1 STVTTIE
8 QLSIEL
14 WRDIFDYLMSCEII
28 AGFSGLNSRLNRLIN
43 SIPLFI
49 DLSSNIF
56 LTTYKNVCQSSL
68 CHTGSIL
75 SLNLAEK
82 HKVGAIDLFLSLT
95 DIKQFI
101 NLQKLVIVKA
111 DHDNLSAIV
120 FKLRHLKHLC
130 TLKIDDDLFR
140 NIEKDVIKKIL
151 TVKSLRRLDLS
162 TISKKGYAYLKKSS
176 IEQLT
181 LKECDRNLIYY
192 LPQSIKS
199 LTVIKE
205 LSLLL
210 TKPPYSPTTFSY
222 PNLTHLKLTVHHF
235 INHNDDINYLIIS
248 ISHYAEYVSIQLL
261 FTGNLL
267 YYSGDFWAEYLSSLP
282 FTCKIEI
289 MVDTPV
295 SDTNETHL
303 NYIKQTFQVSNQFWI
318 QHNLSVE
325 FHYNKHTSRIYTL
338 PYPKTKNEDYDLVR
352 TLEIRTNEN
361 YSDRHFRKL
370 KVLIFSLFGSCLPS
384 MSGEWLSLLNKTV
397 ASSLPRLKKFV
408 LENSFNDKIEIE
420 IFLTEVL
427 NRAPNLEALMI
438 RHRDIF
444 EKLMDVVSQ
453 MSHPRRIVRL
463 ELWTNLTLERA
474 GELVRTLPKLQ
485 LLACEI
491 DENDLQRVLPVVFE
505 QMKHLVLLKII
516 VSHVSYDYSIIGTL
530 LDDKRWTIDERND
543 SILVWM

>member
-49 DLSSNIF
+49 DLSSNIS
-56 LTTYKNVCQSSL
+56 LTTYKNVCQSFL

-111 DHDNLSAIV
+111 DHDNLSTIV

-140 NIEKDVIKKIL
+140 NVEKHIIKKIL
-151 TVKSLRRLDLS
+151 TIKSLRRLDLS

-181 LKECDRNLIYY
+181 LNQCDRNLIYY

-199 LTVIKE
+199 LTVTKE
-205 LSLLL
+205 LSLLF

-289 MVDTPV
+289 IVDTPV

-318 QHNLSVE
+318 QHNL
-325 FHYNKHTSRIYTL
+325 
-338 PYPKTKNEDYDLVR
+338 NEDYDLVR

-384 MSGEWLSLLNKTV
+384 MSGEWLSILNKTV

-408 LENSFNDKIEIE
+408 LENSFNDNIEIE

-427 NRAPNLEALMI
+427 TRAPNLEILII

-444 EKLMDVVSQ
+444 EKLMDVINQ

-463 ELWTNLTLERA
+463 VLWTNLTLERA

-505 QMKHLVLLKII
+505 QMKHLVLLQII
-516 VSHVSYDYSIIGTL
+516 VSHASYDYSKIGTL